1 MPRII
6 RSAALASSKSEQ
18 VSRAIIIVK
27 LNNRRNTAIK
37 SVIDMVELD
46 NFDKKLLQALQKN
59 ADQSMNELGEKI
71 GLSHTPCWRR
81 IKRLEEA
88 GIIKSRVVI
97 VDPDKVGLGV
107 TVHAYI
113 IIKSHDER
121 SLNAFEQAVLNVSE
135 IVECYSTSGEKDY
148 VLRIVVKNVAHYE
161 KLLKQ
166 TLVHLPNVASV
177 NSTFALKQVKYST
190 SLPL

>member
-1 MPRII
+1 MI
-6 RSAALASSKSEQ
+6 
-18 VSRAIIIVK
+18 
-27 LNNRRNTAIK
+27 
-37 SVIDMVELD
+37 ELD
-46 NFDKKLLQALQKN
+46 NFDKKLLRALQEN

-121 SLNAFEQAVLNVSE
+121 SLNAFEQAVLDVNE
-135 IVECYSTSGEKDY
+135 IIECYSTSGEKDY
-148 VLRIVVKNVAHYE
+148 VLRIVVKSVSHYE
-161 KLLKQ
+161 RLLKQ

>member
-1 MPRII
+1 M
-6 RSAALASSKSEQ
+6 
-18 VSRAIIIVK
+18 
-27 LNNRRNTAIK
+27 
-37 SVIDMVELD
+37 VITMIELD
-46 NFDKKLLQALQKN
+46 NFDKKLLRALQEN

-121 SLNAFEQAVLNVSE
+121 SLNAFEQAVLDVNE
-135 IVECYSTSGEKDY
+135 IIECYSTSGEKDY
-148 VLRIVVKNVAHYE
+148 VLRIVVKSVSHYE
-161 KLLKQ
+161 RLLKQ